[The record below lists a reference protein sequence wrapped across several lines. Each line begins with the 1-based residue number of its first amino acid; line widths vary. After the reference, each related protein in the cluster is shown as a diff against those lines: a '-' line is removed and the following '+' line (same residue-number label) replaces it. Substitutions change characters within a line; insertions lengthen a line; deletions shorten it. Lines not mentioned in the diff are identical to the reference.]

1 MQTKI
6 ITSSNIPVLSLL
18 AIIVGLN
25 QAAAQ
30 TWFPSSPL
38 TNKQPY
44 CVAVADM
51 NNDGKPDLISAN
63 IMNGGNSSLT
73 ILTNNGKGSFIYS
86 ADYPVGVQS
95 GQPAAFVVSGDVNGD
110 GKADL
115 ISANYL
121 DNTLTVLTNIG
132 NGTFMAASTN
142 TVGANPF
149 TVAMVNV
156 NSRSPVDLVCGNA
169 GENTLTILTNS
180 GAGIFNVS
188 ATLIVGNTPLVT
200 AVDVNG
206 DGWLDLVSANLSD
219 NTMIVLTNNGHGS
232 FIAAST
238 NEVGNSPYNVV
249 AANVFGDGRQALIC
263 VDSGDNNV
271 IVFTNNGDGTF
282 TATSTN
288 DVGQTPVWVA
298 AGDVNRDGKVDLITA
313 NSGDGTL
320 TVLTNNGNGTFT
332 FSETIPTD
340 IGPTFVVAA
349 DLNLDGAVDLVGVNT
364 GASTIGSLSVLL
376 DLPVL
381 TIQAATGSAL
391 VSWPALWPGYA
402 LQGNTNLSA
411 SPWININNPA
421 GTNNVLIA
429 PAPGN
434 QVFRL
439 RHP

>member
-1 MQTKI
+1 METIKL
-6 ITSSNIPVLSLL
+6 TYWNTLVLSLL
-18 AIIVGLN
+18 ASLSGLN

-38 TNKQPY
+38 ANRQPY
-44 CVAVADM
+44 CVAVADV
-51 NNDGKPDLISAN
+51 NNDGKPDLITAN

-73 ILTNNGKGSFIYS
+73 VLTNNGRGAFVYS
-86 ADYPVGVQS
+86 VDYPVGVQS

-110 GKADL
+110 GKPDL

-132 NGTFMAASTN
+132 DGTFMAASTN
-142 TVGANPF
+142 VVGANPF

-180 GAGIFNVS
+180 GAGTFNVS
-188 ATLIVGNTPLVT
+188 TTLTVGNTPLVT

-206 DGWLDLVSANLSD
+206 DGWLDLVTANLSD

-238 NEVGNSPYNVV
+238 NEVGDSPYNVA

-340 IGPTFVVAA
+340 IGATFVAAA
-349 DLNLDGAVDLVGVNT
+349 DLNLDGAVDLVAVNI
-364 GASTIGSLSVLL
+364 GASYVGSLTVLL

-381 TIQAATGSAL
+381 AIQASSRSAL

-402 LQGNTNLSA
+402 LQGNTNLSTSA
-411 SPWININNPA
+411 WFNINNPA
-421 GTNNVLIA
+421 GTNSVLIA